1 MAILEVLGIT
11 SKINIKSF
19 FYLFLKYHFLKKE
32 FNFNN
37 FYKHLTTKN
46 KVMNTDQTLAQMRTL
61 KLSGMAQAYQTLL
74 QMPLNEQPTADVL
87 LAQLVE
93 AELLNRNHKKM
104 VGNIRAAKFRYQA
117 AIEEIEFIPQRNLD
131 KNTIHRLADTS
142 FIKRGENVLITG
154 ATGCGK
160 SYLASALGYQA
171 CQMGYKVGYYSM
183 TKLLQRLQ
191 LSKAD
196 GSFMKELNKIEKVQL
211 LILDDW
217 GLHPL
222 DNQTKL
228 YLLQI
233 IEDRH
238 GKTSTVITSQ
248 LEVASWFNYINEP
261 TLADAILDR
270 LLQQAHR
277 IEIKGESM
285 RKRKKL
291 EEKSNQ

>member
-1 MAILEVLGIT
+1 
-11 SKINIKSF
+11 
-19 FYLFLKYHFLKKE
+19 
-32 FNFNN
+32 
-37 FYKHLTTKN
+37 
-46 KVMNTDQTLAQMRTL
+46 MNTDQTLAQMRTL
-61 KLSGMAQAYQTLL
+61 KLLGMAQAYQALL
-74 QMPLNEQPTADVL
+74 QMPLNEQPTADML

-131 KNTIHRLADTS
+131 KNTILRLADTS

-171 CQMGYKVGYYSM
+171 CQMGYKVAYYSM

-196 GSFMKELNKIEKVQL
+196 GTFIKELNKIEKVQL

-248 LEVASWFNYINEP
+248 LAVAGWFDYINEP
-261 TLADAILDR
+261 TYADAILDR

-291 EEKSNQ
+291 EEK